1 MERKFRIH
9 VLGVPHTIT
18 NEDFL
23 ACAFTQKALKFCK
36 MMKGRGHT
44 VFHYGHEDSNTMADE
59 DVTVIT
65 NKVWEEVYGT
75 HDYRNKLFKYDTGD
89 KAYQEFFKNAIA
101 EIEKRKQP
109 NDIVLPF
116 WGSGVR
122 PICNAHEDIHI
133 IEPGIGYSGGHWA
146 PFKVFE
152 SYAILH
158 AYQGLANVGEC
169 RQGNYDIVIP
179 NYFDLDNFEY
189 EENKDDYFLYLG
201 RVYEGKGIHIA
212 MQITD
217 AAGVKLKVAG
227 QPDETYTDYDWPD
240 HVEFVGYAG
249 VEERKELM
257 KNAKGSLLP
266 SQYLEP
272 FGGVQIENLLAGTPT
287 ITADWGAFAENNIEG
302 VTGYRCRTFEDY
314 VRAIKNVQAGKIKSI
329 DCRKKGEEFSL
340 EAIAPMYE
348 NFFRKVT
355 DISIGSG
362 WYEIWDRSLYTQ
374 KYLDGQAKKTKND
387 EMKILYF
394 GDLTAGAMGIIH
406 RDIKKII
413 DKDYPDIN
421 FELMDWA
428 GEKGYQDL
436 FVNKE
441 WKNWDMI
448 IIDPYMSYILDT
460 GWGFTALPKE
470 EQLELKNKFI
480 PVYHH
485 EIDVPADHFNHGWYN
500 DWFTTPVC
508 SINPYI
514 VNQIKDRGIESQL
527 LPIGVSKEKFKPFKQ
542 VKQIKKVGFV
552 GNTDKE
558 DWRSIKRPEFF
569 KDICEAAGIEPV
581 IISGREHSWKMY
593 EDIDAIICPSTAE
606 GLPTYFAE
614 AAACK
619 IPFISTEVGI
629 VRYYDKVKTFNTV
642 SEAVDIINYLN
653 ESEENIEKYVNEVHD
668 QMFPDRYWE
677 NILANHWVPYFKKM
691 INMRKGY
698 YDFIEIGT
706 SDFDTLLEQFPNQ
719 RGISIEPIE
728 VYFNALPEP
737 KIGKKLMC
745 AISDFDGT
753 LEMNWVHPN
762 DIKERNLPD
771 WLRGCNSIGPSLKN
785 AAWQQGDDSV
795 VRKASVQA
803 MTWDTL
809 VQLHKIDSVGFIKI
823 DTEGHDHVILSQI
836 LNQCNASDFRPSKIQ
851 FECNGMG
858 DNKALGLIAKGFIDI
873 GYDYT
878 EGVDP
883 QYNSELNYNKMHK
896 SKTEKP
902 KLPDSGQSHQR

>member
-36 MMKGRGHT
+36 MMKDRGHT

-65 NKVWEEVYGT
+65 NKAWEEVYGT
-75 HDYRNKLFKYDTGD
+75 HDYKNKLFKYNTGD

-122 PICNAHEDIHI
+122 PICDAHEDIHI

-169 RQGNYDIVIP
+169 HQGNYDIVIP
-179 NYFDLDNFEY
+179 NYFDLDHFEY

-212 MQITD
+212 IQITD

-374 KYLDGQAKKTKND
+374 EYLDGQAKKTKND

-677 NILANHWVPYFKKM
+677 NILANHWVPYF
-691 INMRKGY
+691 
-698 YDFIEIGT
+698 
-706 SDFDTLLEQFPNQ
+706 
-719 RGISIEPIE
+719 
-728 VYFNALPEP
+728 
-737 KIGKKLMC
+737 
-745 AISDFDGT
+745 
-753 LEMNWVHPN
+753 
-762 DIKERNLPD
+762 
-771 WLRGCNSIGPSLKN
+771 
-785 AAWQQGDDSV
+785 
-795 VRKASVQA
+795 
-803 MTWDTL
+803 
-809 VQLHKIDSVGFIKI
+809 
-823 DTEGHDHVILSQI
+823 
-836 LNQCNASDFRPSKIQ
+836 
-851 FECNGMG
+851 
-858 DNKALGLIAKGFIDI
+858 
-873 GYDYT
+873 
-878 EGVDP
+878 
-883 QYNSELNYNKMHK
+883 NKMHK
-896 SKTEKP
+896 SKTENP
-902 KLPDSGQSHQR
+902 KLPVSPWPVSSEIKRWYSENGDHTHNIDCDLTEDSIVFDVGGYSGEWAGQIYNKYNCTIYIFEPVKEFYDNIVKRFKGNDKVKVFHIGLGDKTYTTDIKITSDLVGSSIHRETGLTGKVESIEIVDIIEFIKEHKLESIDLLKLNIEGEEFPLLEHLIENNKLNLFNNLKIQFHNFMEFAEERKNNIRTHLQKEFNLVYDFFFVWEGWTIKK